1 MGAAYTRRSGNLGT
15 RTHADLG
22 VSADGGALAGD
33 HDSRMTQR
41 SVHARIRRPSWL
53 AVGVVA
59 LTLGVGAL
67 VASAPLLMLETAG
80 WPWMTTMSE
89 QTDPPSATAKIV
101 EEDGTVHQFT
111 GTPSDAR
118 AWLVDTEDRLKK
130 SHDIYTKIAVGRAMS
145 RVGVALLATGC
156 AILLWR
162 MFAAGFGRTRKLARG
177 ARDHLPVADARVT

>member
-1 MGAAYTRRSGNLGT
+1 MSY
-15 RTHADLG
+15 
-22 VSADGGALAGD
+22 
-33 HDSRMTQR
+33 MTQR
-41 SVHARIRRPSWL
+41 SVPARIRRPSWP

-59 LTLGVGAL
+59 LMLGIGAL